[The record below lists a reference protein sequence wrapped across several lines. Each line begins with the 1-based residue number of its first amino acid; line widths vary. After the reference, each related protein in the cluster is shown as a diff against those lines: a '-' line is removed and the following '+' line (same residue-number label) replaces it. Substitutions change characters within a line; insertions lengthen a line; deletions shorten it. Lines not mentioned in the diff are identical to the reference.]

1 MLHGLTGRRTYGVLP
16 FQHGLGI
23 DEEDGLRVSLR
34 GAVRESVVAP
44 PVGDDVL
51 RVAVCA
57 VPLMSNFT
65 DVDALAAEPGVV
77 VRFVDRAEE
86 LVDADLVVVPGTR
99 GTVRALR
106 WLRERGLADAL
117 ARRAA
122 EGRPVLGICG
132 GFQVL
137 GEHIE
142 DDVESREGSVAG
154 LGLLPVRVRF
164 AREKTLAR
172 PVGEALGEPVEGYE
186 IHHGVAEVAGGEA
199 FLDGCRVGE
208 MWGTHWHGSLE
219 SDGFRRRFLAG
230 WRGRP
235 APLRPRART
244 SFAALREEQLDL
256 LGDLIEEHADTDALL
271 SLIEKGAPAGLPFIA
286 PGAPVTGGPGTRPRP
301 PRPLPER
308 SFECHHAPRH
318 QGGPVSTPY
327 PFTALVGQDDLRL
340 ALLLNAVSP
349 AVGGVLVRG
358 EKGTAKSTA
367 VRALSA
373 LLPEVPV
380 VAGCRFSLRPG
391 RRRPELPRR
400 PARGG
405 RRAARPARMVELPVG
420 ASEDR
425 LVGALDIERALAEGV
440 KAFEPGLLADAHRG
454 ILYVDEVNLLHDHLV
469 DLLLDAAAMGA
480 SYVEREGVSVRHA
493 ARFLLVGTMNPEEG
507 ELRPQLLDRFGL
519 TVEVAASR
527 ETDQR
532 VEVVRRRLAHDDD
545 PEAFAGRWAD
555 EEAALRDRV
564 VAARA
569 LLPQVVL
576 GDGALRQIAA
586 TCAAFEVDGMRA
598 DIVMARTAT
607 ALAAWAGRT
616 DVRSE
621 DVRQAALLALPHR
634 RRRNPFD
641 APGLDEDKLD
651 ETLDEA
657 REDDAP
663 EPPGSPEPPE
673 GDDDPDGGPGGG
685 GGQPPADGG
694 PDSPGLPPQQSRD
707 QAEDRN
713 QGEGAGQE
721 DAPAPQAPAAGG
733 PGEQGAVSAAEPFRT
748 RMLSVPGIGEGAA
761 GRRSRARTEHGRT
774 TGSRRPRGAL
784 TKLHLAATVQAAAPH
799 QRARGRSGTGLVVR
813 RDDLRQ
819 ATREGREGNLVL
831 FVVDASG
838 SMAARQ
844 RMSAVKGAVLSL
856 LLDAYQRRD
865 KVGLVTFRGSAA
877 EVALPPTSSVDA
889 AAARL
894 ETLPTGGRT
903 PLAAG
908 LLRAHDVL
916 RVERLRDAARR
927 PLLVVVTDGRAT
939 GGVEPVAQAG
949 RAARLFAA
957 DGVASVVVDCES
969 GYVRLGLAGQLAG
982 ELGGT
987 AVTLDELRAD
997 SIAGLVKD
1005 VQGHGN
1011 HSRKAA

>member
-1 MLHGLTGRRTYGVLP
+1 MTTP
-16 FQHGLGI
+16 F
-23 DEEDGLRVSLR
+23 
-34 GAVRESVVAP
+34 
-44 PVGDDVL
+44 
-51 RVAVCA
+51 
-57 VPLMSNFT
+57 
-65 DVDALAAEPGVV
+65 
-77 VRFVDRAEE
+77 
-86 LVDADLVVVPGTR
+86 
-99 GTVRALR
+99 
-106 WLRERGLADAL
+106 
-117 ARRAA
+117 
-122 EGRPVLGICG
+122 
-132 GFQVL
+132 
-137 GEHIE
+137 
-142 DDVESREGSVAG
+142 
-154 LGLLPVRVRF
+154 
-164 AREKTLAR
+164 
-172 PVGEALGEPVEGYE
+172 
-186 IHHGVAEVAGGEA
+186 
-199 FLDGCRVGE
+199 
-208 MWGTHWHGSLE
+208 
-219 SDGFRRRFLAG
+219 
-230 WRGRP
+230 
-235 APLRPRART
+235 
-244 SFAALREEQLDL
+244 
-256 LGDLIEEHADTDALL
+256 
-271 SLIEKGAPAGLPFIA
+271 
-286 PGAPVTGGPGTRPRP
+286 
-301 PRPLPER
+301 
-308 SFECHHAPRH
+308 
-318 QGGPVSTPY
+318 
-327 PFTALVGQDDLRL
+327 PFTAVVGQDDLRL

-373 LLPEVPV
+373 LMPTLDV
-380 VAGCRFSLRPG
+380 VSGCRFSCDPG
-391 RRRPELPRR
+391 SPD
-400 PARGG
+400 PACPDGPHEPG
-405 RRAARPARMVELPVG
+405 AFETRPARMVELPVG

-527 ETDQR
+527 EPDQR
-532 VEVVRRRLAHDDD
+532 VEVVRRRLAYDDD
-545 PEAFAGRWAD
+545 PAGFAERWAA
-555 EEAALRDRV
+555 EEAAVRARI
-564 VAARA
+564 VAARE
-569 LLPQVVL
+569 LLPSVRL

-616 DVRSE
+616 EVLAE

-651 ETLDEA
+651 RTLE
-657 REDDAP
+657 EF
-663 EPPGSPEPPE
+663 S
-673 GDDDPDGGPGGG
+673 GDDDPDPGPDGPGGG
-685 GGQPPADGG
+685 GGQPPSEGPRGDGDFG
-694 PDSPGLPPQQSRD
+694 ARP
-707 QAEDRN
+707 EE
-713 QGEGAGQE
+713 GEGG
-721 DAPAPQAPAAGG
+721 APQASGA
-733 PGEQGAVSAAEPFRT
+733 GEQSAVRAAEPFRT
-748 RMLSVPGIGEGAA
+748 KVLSVPGIGEGAA

-774 TGSRRPRGAL
+774 TGARRPRGAL

-799 QRARGRSGTGLVVR
+799 QRARGRSGPGLVVR

-865 KVGLVTFRGSAA
+865 KVGLVTFRGAA
-877 EVALPPTSSVDA
+877 ADVALPPTSSVDT

-894 ETLPTGGRT
+894 ESLPTGGRT

-908 LLRAHDVL
+908 LLKAHDVL
-916 RVERLRDAARR
+916 RVERLRDPARR
-927 PLLVVVTDGRAT
+927 ALMVVVTDGRAT
-939 GGVEPVAQAG
+939 GGPEPVALAA

-957 DGVASVVVDCES
+957 DSVASVVVDCES
-969 GYVRLGLAGQLAG
+969 GPVRLGLAGQLAG
-982 ELGGT
+982 DLGGT

-1005 VQGHGN
+1005 V
-1011 HSRKAA
+1011 RRRAA

>member
-1 MLHGLTGRRTYGVLP
+1 MTTP
-16 FQHGLGI
+16 F
-23 DEEDGLRVSLR
+23 
-34 GAVRESVVAP
+34 
-44 PVGDDVL
+44 
-51 RVAVCA
+51 
-57 VPLMSNFT
+57 
-65 DVDALAAEPGVV
+65 
-77 VRFVDRAEE
+77 
-86 LVDADLVVVPGTR
+86 
-99 GTVRALR
+99 
-106 WLRERGLADAL
+106 
-117 ARRAA
+117 
-122 EGRPVLGICG
+122 
-132 GFQVL
+132 
-137 GEHIE
+137 
-142 DDVESREGSVAG
+142 
-154 LGLLPVRVRF
+154 
-164 AREKTLAR
+164 
-172 PVGEALGEPVEGYE
+172 
-186 IHHGVAEVAGGEA
+186 
-199 FLDGCRVGE
+199 
-208 MWGTHWHGSLE
+208 
-219 SDGFRRRFLAG
+219 
-230 WRGRP
+230 
-235 APLRPRART
+235 
-244 SFAALREEQLDL
+244 
-256 LGDLIEEHADTDALL
+256 
-271 SLIEKGAPAGLPFIA
+271 
-286 PGAPVTGGPGTRPRP
+286 
-301 PRPLPER
+301 
-308 SFECHHAPRH
+308 
-318 QGGPVSTPY
+318 
-327 PFTALVGQDDLRL
+327 PFTAVVGQDDLRL

-373 LLPEVPV
+373 LLPEVAV
-380 VAGCRFSLRPG
+380 VPGCRFSCDPAAPDPSCPDGPHEPG
-391 RRRPELPRR
+391 
-400 PARGG
+400 AGTQ
-405 RRAARPARMVELPVG
+405 RPARMVELPVG

-527 ETDQR
+527 EPDQR
-532 VEVVRRRLAHDDD
+532 VEVVRRRLAYDDD
-545 PEAFAGRWAD
+545 PAGFAARWAG
-555 EEAALRDRV
+555 EEAAVRQRI
-564 VAARA
+564 VAARE
-569 LLPQVVL
+569 LLPQVKL

-616 DVRSE
+616 DVLAE

-641 APGLDEDKLD
+641 APGLDESKLD
-651 ETLDEA
+651 ETLE
-657 REDDAP
+657 EF
-663 EPPGSPEPPE
+663 S
-673 GDDDPDGGPGGG
+673 GDDGSDPDSDPDPGPDGGGPGGG
-685 GGQPPADGG
+685 GGQPAPDAGPQGGDTGARPEAGEDGEPQTSGASEQSPA
-694 PDSPGLPPQQSRD
+694 R
-707 QAEDRN
+707 
-713 QGEGAGQE
+713 
-721 DAPAPQAPAAGG
+721 
-733 PGEQGAVSAAEPFRT
+733 AAEPFRT
-748 RMLSVPGIGEGAA
+748 KVLSVPGIGEGAA

-774 TGSRRPRGAL
+774 TGARRPQGAL

-799 QRARGRSGTGLVVR
+799 QRARGRSGRGLVVR

-894 ETLPTGGRT
+894 ESLPTGGRT

-908 LLRAHDVL
+908 LLRAHEVL
-916 RVERLRDAARR
+916 RVEKLRDPARR
-927 PLLVVVTDGRAT
+927 ALVVVVTDGRAT
-939 GGVEPVAQAG
+939 GGPEPVALAG

-957 DGVASVVVDCES
+957 DSVASVVVDCES
-969 GYVRLGLAGQLAG
+969 GPVRLGLAGQLAG
-982 ELGGT
+982 ELGGA
-987 AVTLDELRAD
+987 AVTLEELRAD
-997 SIAGLVKD
+997 SIAGLVRD
-1005 VQGHGN
+1005 VQGN
-1011 HSRKAA
+1011 RRAA

>member
-1 MLHGLTGRRTYGVLP
+1 M
-16 FQHGLGI
+16 
-23 DEEDGLRVSLR
+23 
-34 GAVRESVVAP
+34 
-44 PVGDDVL
+44 
-51 RVAVCA
+51 
-57 VPLMSNFT
+57 
-65 DVDALAAEPGVV
+65 
-77 VRFVDRAEE
+77 
-86 LVDADLVVVPGTR
+86 
-99 GTVRALR
+99 
-106 WLRERGLADAL
+106 
-117 ARRAA
+117 
-122 EGRPVLGICG
+122 
-132 GFQVL
+132 
-137 GEHIE
+137 
-142 DDVESREGSVAG
+142 
-154 LGLLPVRVRF
+154 
-164 AREKTLAR
+164 
-172 PVGEALGEPVEGYE
+172 
-186 IHHGVAEVAGGEA
+186 
-199 FLDGCRVGE
+199 
-208 MWGTHWHGSLE
+208 
-219 SDGFRRRFLAG
+219 
-230 WRGRP
+230 
-235 APLRPRART
+235 
-244 SFAALREEQLDL
+244 
-256 LGDLIEEHADTDALL
+256 
-271 SLIEKGAPAGLPFIA
+271 
-286 PGAPVTGGPGTRPRP
+286 
-301 PRPLPER
+301 
-308 SFECHHAPRH
+308 
-318 QGGPVSTPY
+318 STPF
-327 PFTALVGQDDLRL
+327 PFTAVVGQDDLRL

-373 LLPEVPV
+373 LLPEVDV
-380 VAGCRFSLRPG
+380 VPGCRFSCDPAAPDASCPDGPHEPG
-391 RRRPELPRR
+391 PG
-400 PARGG
+400 AR
-405 RRAARPARMVELPVG
+405 RPARMVELPVG

-527 ETDQR
+527 EPDQR

-545 PEAFAGRWAD
+545 PAGFAARWAG
-555 EEAALRDRV
+555 EEAALRQRI
-564 VAARA
+564 VAARE
-569 LLPQVVL
+569 LLPQVRL
-576 GDGALRQIAA
+576 GDAALRQIAA

-616 DVRSE
+616 DVLAE

-651 ETLDEA
+651 RTLE
-657 REDDAP
+657 EFSG
-663 EPPGSPEPPE
+663 ESP
-673 GDDDPDGGPGGG
+673 DDDPDPDGPGGPGGG
-685 GGQPPADGG
+685 GGQPAPDGG
-694 PDSPGLPPQQSRD
+694 PQGDGGTAAQPEE
-707 QAEDRN
+707 A
-713 QGEGAGQE
+713 GEGG
-721 DAPAPQAPAAGG
+721 APQASGAR
-733 PGEQGAVSAAEPFRT
+733 EQSAVRAAEPFRAKV
-748 RMLSVPGIGEGAA
+748 LSVPGIGEGAA

-774 TGSRRPRGAL
+774 TGARRPQGAL

-799 QRARGRSGTGLVVR
+799 QRARGRSGPGLVIR

-819 ATREGREGNLVL
+819 AVREGHESNLVL

-865 KVGLVTFRGSAA
+865 KVGLVTFRGTSA

-894 ETLPTGGRT
+894 ESLPTGGRT

-908 LLRAHDVL
+908 LLKAHEVL
-916 RVERLRDAARR
+916 RVERLRDPARR
-927 PLLVVVTDGRAT
+927 ALLVVVTDGRAT
-939 GGVEPVAQAG
+939 GGPEPVALAG
-949 RAARLFAA
+949 RAARLLAA
-957 DGVASVVVDCES
+957 DGVASVVVDCEA
-969 GYVRLGLAGQLAG
+969 GPVRLGLAGQLAG

-997 SIAGLVKD
+997 SLAGLVRD
-1005 VQGHGN
+1005 VQGD
-1011 HSRKAA
+1011 RRAA